1 MRIAQVILDIPTQA
15 LDQAYS
21 YLVPDQMQDAQVGC
35 PVLVPFGHRK
45 AVGFVMSL
53 QGEYEVDESLR
64 AKAKPIEA
72 VLGKSFFDESAS

>member
-35 PVLVPFGHRK
+35 PVLVPFG
-45 AVGFVMSL
+45 
-53 QGEYEVDESLR
+53 
-64 AKAKPIEA
+64 
-72 VLGKSFFDESAS
+72 